1 MLSLRVTGEEEK
13 SMPLESTGQGLVY
26 IGGALMALSA
36 VAAPIVVLIYRRRK
50 KRLEAVLE
58 RAYGPKRF
66 R

>member
-1 MLSLRVTGEEEK
+1 
-13 SMPLESTGQGLVY
+13 MPLESTGQGLVY